1 MRSSSRTV
9 SVRVMSS
16 IWRAP
21 TMSLFA
27 RRPLIRLARPALEYG
42 EKRVD
47 AAILLTHKHTDTSW
61 FHSAAEPLGHFL
73 RPF

>member
-1 MRSSSRTV
+1 
-9 SVRVMSS
+9 
-16 IWRAP
+16 
-21 TMSLFA
+21 MSLFA